1 MYNVR
6 WRCILYTPHMY
17 ISDVSSV
24 QFKMYIVQVKQEK
37 IYVSPKLLVRRT
49 CWSSE
54 TYTFF
59 LSDKW
64 RRVIPPPSSPLGRD
78 VIRELLLS

>member
-1 MYNVR
+1 
-6 WRCILYTPHMY
+6 MY

-59 LSDKW
+59 LSVVTKYHGPTLVRD
-64 RRVIPPPSSPLGRD
+64 RDASPPRLF
-78 VIRELLLS
+78 EKF

>member
-1 MYNVR
+1 
-6 WRCILYTPHMY
+6 MY

-59 LSDKW
+59 LSVVGDL
-64 RRVIPPPSSPLGRD
+64 IPAKRSEWKVYRKL
-78 VIRELLLS
+78 REIMSIVQ